1 MATLFYVSTRIE
13 EELKESVGQNID
25 RYTGQGFTDVSS
37 GEGWAIPLSL
47 QADPVALHRLNAS
60 GGSEIEVANSLVV
73 WTALGKLT
81 PALANEGRL
90 WTRLTHVECFEY
102 SRERWMGGLVGEAAV
117 KSARAHY
124 FADTRT
130 RRRDDNAIGRLWW
143 NAFVAKQ
150 AMPGNHLDGLKALL
164 RSADIRS
171 NIVERA
177 RTGSMA
183 RLAGGI
189 LRAVSQKPALAGS
202 ESGFRT
208 FMKNVNRLGGGVL
221 FELMEPGDIDRW
233 LEKCLPKLQEATA
246 GSAGIGLRK

>member
-1 MATLFYVSTRIE
+1 MGSWVPGWLDEQVTKRLSCMPP
-13 EELKESVGQNID
+13 SV
-25 RYTGQGFTDVSS
+25 V
-37 GEGWAIPLSL
+37 
-47 QADPVALHRLNAS
+47 
-60 GGSEIEVANSLVV
+60 
-73 WTALGKLT
+73 
-81 PALANEGRL
+81 
-90 WTRLTHVECFEY
+90 VECPTGCCQKVHRNFT
-102 SRERWMGGLVGEAAV
+102 GLRIVLQGIEARDGHPADIDNLWLTDGASPAV
-117 KSARAHY
+117 HY
-124 FADTRT
+124 
-130 RRRDDNAIGRLWW
+130 
-143 NAFVAKQ
+143 
-150 AMPGNHLDGLKALL
+150 MMKALL